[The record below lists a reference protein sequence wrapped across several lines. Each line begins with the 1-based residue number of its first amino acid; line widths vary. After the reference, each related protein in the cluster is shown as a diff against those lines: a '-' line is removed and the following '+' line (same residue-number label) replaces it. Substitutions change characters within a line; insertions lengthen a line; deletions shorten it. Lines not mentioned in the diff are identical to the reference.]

1 MVQSLVLER
10 PRERTLGRGAHT
22 RERILDAAQASV
34 LQKGFAATSIDE
46 VLFEAGI
53 TKSGFFYH
61 FRDKNDL
68 ARGLLERFQ
77 TQDALIYDEIFT
89 RAEQLNEDPL
99 HSYLVGLRLLAETMA
114 DLPNGHPGCLVAT
127 FVNQDQLFD
136 AAVRAMMVETITTW
150 RENFL
155 GRLERI
161 ADVYPPRIDIE
172 LATLANM
179 LGVVVDGGIIMS
191 RALRDPRILAEQIM
205 AYRTFVRVVF
215 LGV

>member
-1 MVQSLVLER
+1 MVQSSTLDR
-10 PRERTLGRGAHT
+10 PRERTLGKGAHT
-22 RERILDAAQASV
+22 RQRILDAAQTSV

-46 VLFEAGI
+46 LLFEAGI

-68 ARGLLERFQ
+68 ARAMLERFQ
-77 TQDALIYDEIFT
+77 TEDAQLYEEIFA

-99 HSYLVGLRLLAETMA
+99 HSYLVALKLLAETMA

-136 AAVRAMMVETITTW
+136 AGVRAMMVQTVNNW
-150 RENFL
+150 RDTFL
-155 GRLERI
+155 RRLQRI
-161 ADVYPPRIDIE
+161 ADVYPPKVDIDLKV
-172 LATLANM
+172 LADM
-179 LGVVVDGGIIMS
+179 LGCVVDGGIVMS
-191 RALRDPRILAEQIM
+191 KALRTPQVLADQIM

-215 LGV
+215 MGV

>member
-77 TQDALIYDEIFT
+77 TQDALIYDEIFA

>member
-1 MVQSLVLER
+1 MVQSLALER
-10 PRERTLGRGAHT
+10 TRERTFGKGAHT
-22 RERILDAAQASV
+22 RGRILDAAQASV

-77 TQDALIYDEIFT
+77 AEDAQIYDEIFG

-99 HSYLVGLRLLAETMA
+99 HSYLIGLKLLAETLA

-127 FVNQDQLFD
+127 FVSQDQQFD
-136 AAVRAMMVETITTW
+136 AGVRAMTVETVNLW
-150 RENFL
+150 RANFL
-155 GRLERI
+155 ARLKRI
-161 ADVYPPRIDIE
+161 AAVYPPRIDID
-172 LATLANM
+172 LQTLANM

-191 RALRDPRILAEQIM
+191 KALREPRILADQVL
-205 AYRTFVRVVF
+205 AYRAFVRAVF

>member
-99 HSYLVGLRLLAETMA
+99 HSYLVGLKLLAETMA

>member
-191 RALRDPRILAEQIM
+191 KALRDPRILAEQIM

>member
-1 MVQSLVLER
+1 MVQSLVLEK

-22 RERILDAAQASV
+22 RGRILDAAQASV

-68 ARGLLERFQ
+68 ARGLLDRFQ
-77 TQDALIYDEIFT
+77 AEDAQIYDEIFA

-99 HSYLVGLRLLAETMA
+99 HSYLVGLKLLAETMA

-136 AAVRAMMVETITTW
+136 AGVRAMMVETINSW

-161 ADVYPPRIDIE
+161 AEVYPPRIDID
-172 LATLANM
+172 LPTLANM
-179 LGVVVDGGIIMS
+179 LGCVVDGGIIMS
-191 RALRDPRILAEQIM
+191 RALRTPQILADQVM
-205 AYRTFVRVVF
+205 AYRAFVRAVF

>member
-1 MVQSLVLER
+1 MVQSLELER
-10 PRERTLGRGAHT
+10 PRQRTLGKGAHT
-22 RERILDAAQASV
+22 RARILDAAQNSV

-46 VLFEAGI
+46 LLFEVGI

-77 TQDALIYDEIFT
+77 AEDALIYDEIFA

-99 HSYLVGLRLLAETMA
+99 HSYLVALKLLAETMA

-136 AAVRAMMVETITTW
+136 AGVRAMMVQTIDGW
-150 RENFL
+150 RDNFL
-155 GRLERI
+155 RRLERI
-161 ADVYPPRIDIE
+161 AEVYPLKVDID
-172 LATLANM
+172 LQALANM
-179 LGVVVDGGIIMS
+179 LGCVVDGGIVMS
-191 RALRDPRILAEQIM
+191 KALRTPQILADQIM
-205 AYRTFVRVVF
+205 AYRTFVRTVF